1 MFSKFKK
8 TLNKN
13 LPSEY
18 LEHLENFKLTNEHL
32 VTLGKHPRSLFSFFD
47 EQGYYISTVVTKD
60 VKFSYNI
67 HNLYTADND
76 AWDTRDEADEQA
88 VLKCAS
94 ILEEKL

>member
-1 MFSKFKK
+1 
-8 TLNKN
+8 
-13 LPSEY
+13 LPSNFIDY
-18 LEHLENFKLTNEHL
+18 LENFKITNEHL
-32 VTLGKHPRSLFSFFD
+32 IALGKHPRSLFSFFD
-47 EQGYYISTVVTKD
+47 EQGYYISSLVTKD

-67 HNLYTADND
+67 HNLYDADD

>member
-1 MFSKFKK
+1 MSNKFKQ
-8 TLNKN
+8 TLDKN
-13 LPSEY
+13 LPSDYTEY
-18 LEHLENFKLTNEHL
+18 LENFKITNEHL
-32 VTLGKHPRSLFSFFD
+32 VALGKHPRSLFSFFD
-47 EQGYYISTVVTKD
+47 EQKLYISSLVTKD

-67 HNLYTADND
+67 HNLYDTDDD